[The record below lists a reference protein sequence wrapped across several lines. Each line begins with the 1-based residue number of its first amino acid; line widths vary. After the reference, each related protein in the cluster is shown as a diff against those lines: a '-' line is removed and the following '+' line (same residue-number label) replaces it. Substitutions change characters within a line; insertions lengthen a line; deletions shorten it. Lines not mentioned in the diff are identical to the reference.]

1 MHTATERNGNEE
13 PNFMFK
19 KKRRHQ
25 TVIGVQCRT
34 GAQKQL
40 PASENIFNKICAI
53 D

>member
-1 MHTATERNGNEE
+1 MHTATERGGNEE
-13 PNFMFK
+13 LNFML

-25 TVIGVQCRT
+25 TVIGVQCQT